1 MARLFKRLLWSVL
14 ALSLALGVALSVFV
28 ATLDPN
34 DYKPRIVEYVSA
46 NTGRAFAVGDVG
58 LSLVPHPGLAVA
70 GITLA
75 NAPGFG
81 DAPFLEAREM
91 RLALEWLPLLSGEV
105 RLGDIVLK
113 GARLRLARDVRGRG
127 NWQDMPRAAA
137 ASAAEAAAKDAS
149 ADKRTGGTG
158 EAAGGKF
165 GLAALGRIE
174 WEDSSITW
182 RDASS
187 GDAWDVHV
195 GELRVGRWE
204 AARPDRKIPLHF
216 SGTARRASGL
226 EASLQ
231 LTAQVSSDWRKS
243 VRLDDVVAKMDVGG
257 LPGDVRL
264 KDVDVEGAL
273 ALTGERI
280 TLDELAL
287 AFDDSRL
294 TARGVF
300 EMRGKDS
307 QHRLDAQARAL
318 PLETAYALLAGDP
331 KPPLRGVADARLS
344 LTAHGDNGGR
354 LRRSLGGNVA
364 LDVPDARYRGAALI
378 KSFEHATAFLQ
389 RRKSGAPADELVIS
403 SASATLAFARGVGD
417 NRDLAVATSL
427 FDLSGEG
434 QFDLARLQA
443 DYTLYLQLKQ
453 GEDARIPI
461 RVTGGLGNLDYQVE
475 YATFLKEEVI
485 EKLDEGK
492 EKLRELGKPLLD
504 EIKDKLRLP

>member
-14 ALSLALGVALSVFV
+14 ALVLVLGIALSVFV

-58 LSLVPHPGLAVA
+58 LSLLPYPGLAVA

-81 DAPFLEAREM
+81 DAPFLKAREM
-91 RLALEWLPLLSGEV
+91 RLTLEFWPLLSGEV
-105 RLGDIVLK
+105 RLGDVVLK
-113 GARLRLARDVRGRG
+113 GASLRLARDARGRS
-127 NWQDMPRAAA
+127 NWQDLPEAA
-137 ASAAEAAAKDAS
+137 ASASAAKARAEDAR
-149 ADKRTGGTG
+149 ADDT
-158 EAAGGKF
+158 AAGDGRF

-187 GDAWDVHV
+187 GDAWDVRV
-195 GELRVGRWE
+195 RELRVGHWE
-204 AARPDRKIPLHF
+204 AAHPKRKIPLHF
-216 SGTARRASGL
+216 SGTAHRVAGL
-226 EASLQ
+226 ETSWELQ
-231 LTAQVSSDWRKS
+231 AQVSSDWHQN
-243 VRLDDVVAKMDVGG
+243 VRLDNVVAKMDVGG
-257 LPGDVRL
+257 LPGGVRL
-264 KDVDVEGAL
+264 KDVDVEAAL
-273 ALTGERI
+273 ALSRERI

-287 AFDDSRL
+287 AFDDSRV

-300 EMRGKDS
+300 EMRGEGS
-307 QHRLDAQARAL
+307 RHRLEAQARAL

-331 KPPLRGVADARLS
+331 KPPLSGVADARLS
-344 LTAHGDNGGR
+344 LTARGDNGVR
-354 LRRSLGGNVA
+354 LRRSLDGNVA

-389 RRKSGAPADELVIS
+389 KRKSGAPADELVIS

-417 NRDLAVATSL
+417 NRDLTVATSL

-453 GEDARIPI
+453 SEDARIPI

-504 EIKDKLRLP
+504 ELKDKLRLP